1 MEALILILKLNLS
14 KKIIYNTSKIY
25 FINTLFSKSHSD
37 LKFYY
42 NLRAI
47 YINPVKIQNN
57 FNAYSNPLFK

>member
-25 FINTLFSKSHSD
+25 FINTLFSKSHLD
-37 LKFYY
+37 LKLYY

-47 YINPVKIQNN
+47 YINPVKSQNN